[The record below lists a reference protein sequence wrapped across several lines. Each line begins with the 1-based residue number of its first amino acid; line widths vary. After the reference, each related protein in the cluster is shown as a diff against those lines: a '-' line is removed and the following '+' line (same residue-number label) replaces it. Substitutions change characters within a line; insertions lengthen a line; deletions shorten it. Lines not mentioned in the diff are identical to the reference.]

1 MYSLDINFLNDRAER
16 PAAGGGDIA
25 PASAQGPVNWA
36 PAIAGVI
43 VGAIPLALV
52 LGGWLFLQNR
62 NAALQSQV
70 AELDAQ
76 LAAQQAAEAQLQEA
90 NARAQQAEDD
100 ARALVTVFDEIK
112 PWSAMMQNF
121 RDTVPNGVQITDIQQ
136 TAPGGEEGGQITIS
150 GFANSFDD
158 VNDFVLVLSRSPF
171 LDAEGTRL
179 ESATLTDSPIS
190 FELPEG
196 SPQDVEI
203 RVPQVVQY
211 TVIAEMTE
219 LPASQLI
226 PELESTLAVGL
237 TSRIQALQDRG
248 AF

>member
-1 MYSLDINFLNDRAER
+1 MYSLDINFLSDREER
-16 PAAGGGDIA
+16 PAGLE
-25 PASAQGPVNWA
+25 ASPVAVGGPVNWA
-36 PAIAGVI
+36 PAVVGLVI
-43 VGAIPLALV
+43 GAVPLALV
-52 LGGWLFLQNR
+52 LGGWLFLQNQ
-62 NAALQSQV
+62 NSQLQNRV
-70 AELDAQ
+70 AELDSQ
-76 LAAQQAAEAQLQEA
+76 LAEQQAAEQQLAEA

-121 RDTVPNGVQITDIQQ
+121 RDTVPNGVQITSVQQ
-136 TAPGGEEGGQITIS
+136 TSSGSTTEEGGEIS
-150 GFANSFDD
+150 IGGFANSFDD

-179 ESATLTDSPIS
+179 EGATLRDSPIN

-196 SPQDVEI
+196 APTGFEV
-203 RVPQVVQY
+203 RVPQVVEY
-211 TVIAEMTE
+211 TIVAKLTD
-219 LPASQLI
+219 LPASELI

>member
-16 PAAGGGDIA
+16 PAAGGDIA
-25 PASAQGPVNWA
+25 PAAAQGPVNWT
-36 PAIAGVI
+36 PAIIGVI

-62 NAALQSQV
+62 NAALQGRV

-76 LAAQQAAEAQLQEA
+76 LAAQQAAEAQLSEA

-112 PWSAMMQNF
+112 PWSAMLQNF

-136 TAPGGEEGGQITIS
+136 TAGEDGDQINIT

-171 LDAEGTRL
+171 IEAEGTRL
-179 ESATLTDSPIS
+179 DSATLTDSPIS

-196 SPQDVEI
+196 SPADVEI

-211 TVIAEMTE
+211 SITAQVTE
-219 LPASQLI
+219 LPASELI

-237 TSRIQALQDRG
+237 TSRIQALEDRG

>member
-16 PAAGGGDIA
+16 PVAGGDIA
-25 PASAQGPVNWA
+25 PSAAQGPVNWT

-62 NAALQSQV
+62 NAALQSRV

-76 LAAQQAAEAQLQEA
+76 LAAQQAAEAQLAEA

-112 PWSAMMQNF
+112 PWSAMLQNF
-121 RDTVPNGVQITDIQQ
+121 QDTVPNGVQITDIQQ
-136 TAPGGEEGGQITIS
+136 TAGEEGTDEIAIT

-171 LDAEGTRL
+171 IEAEGTRL
-179 ESATLTDSPIS
+179 VSANLTDSPLS

-196 SPQDVEI
+196 APADVEI

-211 TVIAEMTE
+211 NIVAQVTE
-219 LPASQLI
+219 LPASELI

-237 TSRIQALQDRG
+237 TSRIQALEDRG